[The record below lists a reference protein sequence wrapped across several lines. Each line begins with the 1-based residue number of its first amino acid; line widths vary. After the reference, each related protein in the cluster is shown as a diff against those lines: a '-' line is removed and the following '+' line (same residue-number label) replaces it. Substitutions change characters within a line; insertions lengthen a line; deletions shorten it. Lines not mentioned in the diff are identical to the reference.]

1 MKKLLPIL
9 FLFTTLTIALSSCT
23 KDETCHARIYVENT
37 LGQEQYNIWVK
48 IDIAQNT
55 PGGNFTDRV
64 PVQLNTLQDGY
75 VDVDFALPAILQV
88 SAYAANNPS
97 LTNPPI
103 GQKMLKLVPGERV
116 SVTVIVP

>member
-1 MKKLLPIL
+1 M
-9 FLFTTLTIALSSCT
+9 
-23 KDETCHARIYVENT
+23 
-37 LGQEQYNIWVK
+37 GQEQYNIWVK

-103 GQKMLKLVPGERV
+103 GQKMLKLVPGETV
-116 SVTVIVP
+116 SVTVVVP